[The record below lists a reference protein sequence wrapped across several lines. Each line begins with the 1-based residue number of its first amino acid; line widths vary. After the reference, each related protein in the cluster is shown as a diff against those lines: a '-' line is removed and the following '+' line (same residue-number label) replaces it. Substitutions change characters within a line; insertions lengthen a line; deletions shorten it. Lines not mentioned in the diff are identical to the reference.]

1 MAAAMAPHSA
11 ISVSVAPKMTGS
23 AFRAWIS
30 RGRVKRRPTF
40 QPTKA

>member
-1 MAAAMAPHSA
+1 MPPHRA
-11 ISVSVAPKMTGS
+11 IRVKVAPKMTGS

-30 RGRVKRRPTF
+30 SGRVKRRPTF